1 MSPVTDI
8 STPDVPALDPAV
20 GSPLEQTRQ
29 TLQQAIARYTLA
41 LQKPDSQADASASA
55 NLRVGLERLET
66 LRARLDSHTLKVA
79 VFGLVSRGKSAVINA
94 VLGKP
99 VLETGPLHGVTRWP
113 RSVYWQ
119 PDSKQQNPEHLS
131 AELPN
136 SEQPNNGSAVE
147 PARGG
152 SEATWQVEF
161 IDTPGLDEIEG
172 AVRAEM
178 AQTVAHQAD
187 LILFVVAGDI
197 TPIEYE
203 ALQTLQAAQK
213 PLLLVFNKIDL
224 YPDVDREAI
233 YAALNAL
240 RQETAAL
247 PTSPLAVEDVLRVA
261 ADPAPFQVRVEWPD
275 GRIAYEW
282 EKPPAQIDAL
292 RLALQTLLHQDG
304 STLIALNTLRQAR
317 DLEVEVVSQVSDLHQ
332 NNADELIW
340 RFARY
345 KALAVALNPVAV
357 LDLLGGAATDLV
369 MIRSLSKL
377 YGFPITNYR
386 ASQLWSAILRSSG
399 GLLLG
404 ELAGMA
410 LGAGK
415 TTAALF
421 SLSGSPASLTA
432 LGSALVAQAGTAGY
446 GTYVVGQ
453 ATKHYLEQGCTWGP
467 EGMSRVM
474 QTILAE
480 SKTSTT
486 LARLRQTLQTQ
497 LSQSS

>member
-1 MSPVTDI
+1 MSPATDVSTPESPALSPVT
-8 STPDVPALDPAV
+8 T
-20 GSPLEQTRQ
+20 SPLEQTRQ

-41 LQKPDSQADASASA
+41 LQKPESQSDTSASA
-55 NLRVGLERLET
+55 NLRLGLERLEA

-94 VLGKP
+94 VVGKP

-119 PDSKQQNPEHLS
+119 PDFGSLKGLKPDNSQA
-131 AELPN
+131 AETAQ
-136 SEQPNNGSAVE
+136 EQVQEQAQEQAEVV
-147 PARGG
+147 
-152 SEATWQVEF
+152 WQVEF

-172 AVRAEM
+172 ATRAEM

-197 TPIEYE
+197 TPVEYE

-213 PLLLVFNKIDL
+213 PLLLVFNKVDL

-233 YAALNAL
+233 YAALNVL
-240 RQETAAL
+240 WQETKAT
-247 PTSPLAVEDVLRVA
+247 PPKSPLAVEDVLRVA
-261 ADPAPFQVRVEWPD
+261 ADPAPLQVRVEWPD
-275 GRIAYEW
+275 GRITYEW
-282 EKPPAQIDAL
+282 EKPPAQIEPL
-292 RLALQTLLHQDG
+292 QTALQTLLHQDG
-304 STLIALNTLRQAR
+304 LTLIALNTLRQAR
-317 DLEVEVVSQVSDLHQ
+317 DLEIEVVSQVSDLHQ
-332 NNADELIW
+332 DDADELIW

-369 MIRSLSKL
+369 MIRSLAKL

-386 ASQLWSAILRSSG
+386 ASQLWGAILRSSG

-404 ELAGMA
+404 ELVGVV
-410 LGAGK
+410 LGVGK

-421 SLSGSPASLTA
+421 SLSGSPASLTT
-432 LGSALVAQAGTAGY
+432 LGGAVVAQAGAAGY

-474 QTILAE
+474 QTVLAE
-480 SKTSTT
+480 ANTSTT
-486 LARLRQTLQTQ
+486 LARLRQTLQAR
-497 LSQSS
+497 LSQPS